1 MAAAQKV
8 LTAPLPLYCR
18 KTRALGLLPLGIWRS
33 RYKLLVR
40 PEHMV
45 AASEKCALSVLQ
57 NGFKHWE

>member
-45 AASEKCALSVLQ
+45 AIGKARVECFAKRI
-57 NGFKHWE
+57 